1 MYIGNSPG
9 LSQRIVWN
17 FVATEA
23 QTVFTGQDQN
33 NLTLNYTDYVIDVF
47 VNGVLVTNVTDYT
60 TTTGSTITFTEGLAA
75 DDLVT
80 VVGVGL
86 FNLADTYTRAEIDN
100 FVRSQIIWRFVAT
113 AAQTVITGTDF
124 YSVALDFT
132 NFNIQVYVNGA
143 LLTKDIDYTTSGDDT
158 VTIAAP
164 LSADDEV
171 LIIGITTY
179 NIADAYTRAETDG
192 LLEIAGG
199 GFYKGNTGDSGNPV
213 NGRGDIFRINSTEL
227 TANVTIANTEN
238 ASAAGPLVIANNV
251 VLTVEGNLVIL

>member
-86 FNLADTYTRAEIDN
+86 FNLADTYTRNEIDS
-100 FVRSQIIWRFVAT
+100 FAKQKIFWRFIAT
-113 AAQTVITGTDF
+113 EDQTVFTGTDEN
-124 YSVALDFT
+124 SKTLDFT
-132 NFNIQVYVNGA
+132 GFEVDVFVNGN
-143 LLTKDIDYTTSGDDT
+143 LLTPVADFTTTTSNT
-158 VTIAAP
+158 VTIAIG
-164 LSADDEV
+164 LSLNDEV
-171 LIIGITTY
+171 LI
-179 NIADAYTRAETDG
+179 
-192 LLEIAGG
+192 
-199 GFYKGNTGDSGNPV
+199 KV
-213 NGRGDIFRINSTEL
+213 
-227 TANVTIANTEN
+227 
-238 ASAAGPLVIANNV
+238 
-251 VLTVEGNLVIL
+251 